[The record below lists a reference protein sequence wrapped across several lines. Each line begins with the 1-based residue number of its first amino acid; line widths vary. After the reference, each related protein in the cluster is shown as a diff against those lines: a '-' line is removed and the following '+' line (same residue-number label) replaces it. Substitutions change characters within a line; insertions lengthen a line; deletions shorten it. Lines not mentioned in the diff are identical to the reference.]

1 MITINNNIFELVAG
15 AVGQLEGPFNQGTS
29 FSLVSH
35 FDIARMKLGVSI
47 GEKDLMKLDAS
58 GGFYFIINNEQ
69 IHMKFS
75 IDDSEEQPQFLLTKS
90 CLYETERETEISTIS
105 FPNGAPA
112 STIIEYS
119 IQKIGD

>member
-1 MITINNNIFELVAG
+1 MNNNIFELVAG
-15 AVGQLEGPFNQGTS
+15 AIGQLEGPFNQGAS
-29 FSLVSH
+29 FSLVNNS
-35 FDIARMKLGVSI
+35 DIACMKLGVSI
-47 GEKDLMKLDAS
+47 GEKDLMKLDAN
-58 GGFYFIINNEQ
+58 GGFYFTIDNEQ

-75 IDDSEEQPQFLLTKS
+75 IDDSEVQPQFLLTKS

-119 IQKIGD
+119 IQRIGD